1 MAVRKRKGATGVQLG
16 EDVARNMIVA
26 GGARVFA
33 TRGIR
38 DTSVEDLLEASKVS
52 RRTFYRLFTSK
63 DDVALALYKFG
74 TNQLVDNW
82 KRALAS
88 SSDPLEQF
96 AACIDVHLRN
106 AMMLGRLI
114 FVLGGEATRQES
126 PLHEHRMKTHDK
138 LVELLCV
145 ASPQMA
151 KVDPLLVRTTLFAME
166 AVTRHVLTEGDEGR
180 KIAPGQIARARRVM
194 VRLVTAA
201 FAGSGEG
208 VTALPLA
215 DD

>member
-1 MAVRKRKGATGVQLG
+1 MAVRKKKGASGVQLG

-33 TRGIR
+33 QRGIR

-74 TNQLVDNW
+74 TTQLVENW

-88 SSDPLEQF
+88 STDPLEQF
-96 AACIDVHLRN
+96 SACIDVHLRN
-106 AMMLGRLI
+106 AAMLGRLI

-138 LVELLCV
+138 LIELLCV

-151 KVDPLLVRTTLFAME
+151 KVDPLLIRGMLFALE
-166 AVTRHVLTEGDEGR
+166 AVTRHVLAEGDEGR
-180 KIAPGQIARARRVM
+180 RVSMGAVDRARRVM
-194 VRLVTAA
+194 VRLATAS
-201 FAGSGEG
+201 FAGTGKG
-208 VTALPLA
+208 VAEIPLA
-215 DD
+215 DE

>member
-1 MAVRKRKGATGVQLG
+1 MATRKRKGASGVQLG
-16 EDVARNMIVA
+16 EDVARSMIIA

-33 TRGIR
+33 ARGIR

-52 RRTFYRLFTSK
+52 RRTFYRLFSSK

-74 TNQLVDNW
+74 TGALVENW

-88 SSDPLEQF
+88 SSDPIEQF
-96 AACIDVHLRN
+96 AKCIDVHLNN
-106 AMMLGRLI
+106 AAMLGRLI

-126 PLHEHRMKTHDK
+126 PLHEHRMKIHDR
-138 LVELLCV
+138 LVELLQV

-151 KVDPLLVRTTLFAME
+151 KIDPLLVRTTLFALE
-166 AVTRHVLTEGDEGR
+166 AITRQVLTEGDEGR
-180 KIAPGQIARARRVM
+180 KVSPAAIERARRVM
-194 VRLVTAA
+194 VRVVSAS
-201 FAGSGEG
+201 FAGSGKG
-208 VTALPLA
+208 VTELPLA